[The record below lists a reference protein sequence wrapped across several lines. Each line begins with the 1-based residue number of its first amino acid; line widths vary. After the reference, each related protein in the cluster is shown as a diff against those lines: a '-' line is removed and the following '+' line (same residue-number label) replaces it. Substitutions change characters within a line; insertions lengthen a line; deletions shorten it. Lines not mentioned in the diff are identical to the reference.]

1 MTLPASNLDGNG
13 VPQNSISFGQIETE
27 FGQTASRGIGQYRT
41 NRVYG
46 AWDSTNSGTY
56 PRNYSNGLSFS
67 LSSDAGLD
75 ANADIPTGDVPIKFS
90 DFYSGKRTVLIDAY
104 SVNDQYSSLYMYAA
118 SGTTRQNYTMNA
130 RNAWNSGNRVRVGG
144 EHISAQPSSN
154 PENTRVIVYVNKIL
168 PGTDSKASM
177 TYTRN
182 EYVAFT
188 TGVWPASTD
197 LRVIVG
203 DKGRILGGGGKGGD
217 GGYGESNGTDARD
230 GTSGFGAEHNVTV
243 TVKNGGRI
251 EKGYGGGGGGGGYYT
266 SSKGFL
272 GFGGSS
278 SSGYGGGGGAGGGL
292 SVRPGGAFGGTGGNN
307 GGNGTTGSAGAGGNG
322 SSSGGNG
329 GDGGDTAVPT
339 AENGDDGNQSGG
351 AGGSNG
357 NAFRRTTGTNITL
370 SVEGGG
376 IVPDQTQ
383 VVGPVRLDT

>member
-56 PRNYSNGLSFS
+56 PRVYSNGLSFP

-104 SVNDQYSSLYMYAA
+104 SVNENASMLAFAA
-118 SGTTRQNYTMNA
+118 EGTRYQNYTMNA
-130 RNAWNSGNRVRVGG
+130 RSAWNSGNRVRVGG

-154 PENTRVIVYVNKIL
+154 PENTKVIVYVNKIL
-168 PGTDSKASM
+168 PGTVSKASM

-182 EYVAFT
+182 EYVAFK
-188 TGVWPASTD
+188 TGSWPASTD
-197 LRVIVG
+197 LHVIVG
-203 DKGRILGGGGKGGD
+203 DQGKISGGGGKGGD
-217 GGYGESNGTDARD
+217 GGTGEGGGTDARD
-230 GTSGFGAEHNVTV
+230 GTSAFGANNNVTV

-272 GFGGSS
+272 GFGGSTT
-278 SSGYGGGGGAGGGL
+278 SGYGGGGG
-292 SVRPGGAFGGTGGNN
+292 GGAGIAINGGAN
-307 GGNGTTGSAGAGGNG
+307 GGNGANRGGLGNLAGAGGGG
-322 SSSGGNG
+322 SGASSG
-329 GDGGDTAVPT
+329 GDGGDGGEQGDSS
-339 AENGDDGNQSGG
+339 ENGNNSTGSGG
-351 AGGSNG
+351 GRGVNG
-357 NAFRRTTGTNITL
+357 NAFRRTSGSIITL
-370 SVEGGG
+370 NVESGAT
-376 IVPDQTQ
+376 VPTQ
-383 VVGPVRLDT
+383 STTIGPVRLDT